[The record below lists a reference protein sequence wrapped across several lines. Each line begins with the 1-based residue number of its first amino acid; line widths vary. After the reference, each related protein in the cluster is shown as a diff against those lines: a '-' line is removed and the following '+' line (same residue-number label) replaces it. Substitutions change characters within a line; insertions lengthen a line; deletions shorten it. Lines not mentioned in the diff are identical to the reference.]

1 MYIIYIYIY
10 INTCIYIYIYIYTY
24 IVCDRSESNLNKSA
38 SKNVVNLCKW
48 KLSNSKISLLSKRL
62 KFVPVSSNINKGRRK
77 MELEAYGRMLRLK
90 WHFPNDE
97 KELDRNKFKPK
108 STFNP

>member
-1 MYIIYIYIY
+1 MTVHKVIYI
-10 INTCIYIYIYIYTY
+10 
-24 IVCDRSESNLNKSA
+24 SLLA
-38 SKNVVNLCKW
+38 SKSVVNLCKW

-62 KFVPVSSNINKGRRK
+62 KFVPASSNINKARLK
-77 MELEAYGRMLRLK
+77 MELEAYGIILRLK

-97 KELDRNKFKPK
+97 KELDRNTFKPN

>member
-1 MYIIYIYIY
+1 MTVHKVIYI
-10 INTCIYIYIYIYTY
+10 
-24 IVCDRSESNLNKSA
+24 SLLA
-38 SKNVVNLCKW
+38 SKSVVNLCKW

-62 KFVPVSSNINKGRRK
+62 KFVPASSNINKARLK
-77 MELEAYGRMLRLK
+77 MELEAYGIMLRLK

-97 KELDRNKFKPK
+97 KELDRNTFKPN